1 VTGNYRGRFEETHV
15 QSNGDGRTP
24 RGNPTWA
31 GPLIDVPEA
40 ENGLQER
47 PSGED
52 TTGIITERGTG
63 MSDEPASVT
72 DEHLS
77 SSERVSDEGGEA
89 GLAARVR
96 LLEFEN
102 ARLRQERDR
111 TVQRRH
117 RRGAL
122 GFLGLGVLSAVAGY
136 VLPESQTLL
145 FSLAGIGLF
154 SAVLTYYLTGSNLI
168 SVSTIERVY
177 LAHAETLAEIVGE
190 LGLQDVGIYVP
201 TAGGSEREG
210 LSNVRLF
217 VPQQAEYELPEDVAS
232 VFIIGDDGRR
242 RGVAVHPVGSALFAA
257 FTESLRDPLAETP
270 DELANQLTA
279 ALLEE
284 FELVSEAAPE
294 YDPANDRLT
303 VRVRNSALGP
313 IDRFDHP
320 VPSFVATGLAHGLGR
335 PIRTEV
341 VRRDDDTTLVVCTWD
356 DVTVADE
363 TEAARAT
370 TESASGGRPADDD
383 AETKQTGESGANVS
397 EEPAVGT
404 DTDQSA

>member
-1 VTGNYRGRFEETHV
+1 
-15 QSNGDGRTP
+15 
-24 RGNPTWA
+24 
-31 GPLIDVPEA
+31 
-40 ENGLQER
+40 
-47 PSGED
+47 
-52 TTGIITERGTG
+52 

-72 DEHLS
+72 EDNLS
-77 SSERVSDEGGEA
+77 SKVGVSDEGDHA

-111 TVQRRH
+111 AVQRRH
-117 RRGAL
+117 RRSAL

-136 VLPESQTLL
+136 VLPESRTLL

-154 SAVLTYYLTGSNLI
+154 SSVLTYYLTGSNLI

-232 VFIIGDDGRR
+232 VFIISDDGRR

-270 DELANQLTA
+270 DRLATQLTA

-284 FELVSEAAPE
+284 FELVSEATPE
-294 YDPANDRLT
+294 YDPVNDRLT
-303 VRVRNSALGP
+303 VRVRDSVLGP

-320 VPSFVATGLAHGLGR
+320 VVSFVATGLAHGLSR

-341 VRRDDDTTLVVCTWD
+341 VHRDDDVTLVVCTWG
-356 DVTVADE
+356 DVKTADE
-363 TEAARAT
+363 TGTGA
-370 TESASGGRPADDD
+370 G
-383 AETKQTGESGANVS
+383 AETAVSAPVGRRADASVRAGDTDEHDADTS
-397 EEPAVGT
+397 EEPGVGT
-404 DTDQSA
+404 DN